1 MLSVGARRKHRLPV
15 RGSVNRAFVE
25 LEKPVVLRRNIGV
38 FKAMNIVV
46 GCTIGGGIFISPKGI
61 LVNSGSVGMAMIVW
75 GICGVITVLGAL
87 SYIELG
93 TTIQR
98 CGGDYAYIKEAFG
111 PVLAFLRLWTQ
122 MIIIRPGVIAVLS
135 RTAAKYCV
143 KPFFQYCEPPDLPVN
158 LLAATIIVLLTF
170 VNCFRLSWATKVQ
183 DVCAVGKVAGLGLII
198 FAGIL
203 EVWFGKGTLENFTF
217 DGPPLDA
224 RKLSQALYI
233 GMFAYAGWFYLNTV
247 TEEIHKPENKVGYGW
262 LLFSKVGCG
271 WLLFSKVGYGWLL
284 FSKVGC
290 GWLVLTMPRAM
301 IVGEVVVM
309 TMYLLTIFAYHI
321 VMSADDVLGSS
332 AVAVTFATR
341 AMGSLYWTVPIA
353 VLVSCVGV
361 ANGVFLA
368 TSRVMYAG
376 ARDGTLPSILK
387 TLHVDKCTPMPAI
400 ILLCPISLAMLAV
413 SDVSKIITFLSSVRW
428 LFIGM
433 SALAIP
439 WLRYKQPYLH
449 RPIVYPVWIP
459 IVFATCCAAM
469 VTMSGYS
476 SPVAMATGLGI
487 TATGLPVYWLVR
499 VQKPAWIQNCI
510 DKMTVK
516 LQLLLQCVEEQY
528 EDEDANKSEL
538 ARAIDHSLIPTE
550 KREKSNPRQ
559 RFLPGHQPN
568 LVLWYIFREK

>member
-143 KPFFQYCEPPDLPVN
+143 KPFFQHCEPPDLPVN

-247 TEEIHKPENKVGYGW
+247 TEEIHKPEK
-262 LLFSKVGCG
+262 
-271 WLLFSKVGYGWLL
+271 
-284 FSKVGC
+284 
-290 GWLVLTMPRAM
+290 TMPRAM

-499 VQKPAWIQNCI
+499 VQKPAWIQSCI

-550 KREKSNPRQ
+550 KRLYNN
-559 RFLPGHQPN
+559 GHKYAMTA
-568 LVLWYIFREK
+568 L